1 MNPSII
7 TGVLSAGGAA
17 IIIKLIDVIHDSIQ
31 AHVRRKEGKLSL
43 DEKVDAIAE
52 TQKGI
57 SDQLKLTD
65 EVVLATARDRIIYLC
80 KQKEQSK
87 LYTPDDVQEIDAIY
101 QPYHADGG
109 NHAATVAVDL
119 YMEQAKEWQ
128 RRQALQE

>member
-17 IIIKLIDVIHDSIQ
+17 IIIKLIDVIHDSMQ
-31 AHVRRKEGKLSL
+31 AHIRRKEGRLSL
-43 DEKVDAIAE
+43 DEKVDAIVE

-57 SDQLKLTD
+57 SKQLKQTD

-80 KQKEQSK
+80 RQKEQGK
-87 LYTPDDVQEIDAIY
+87 LYTPGDVQEIDAIY

-119 YMEQAKEWQ
+119 YLEQAKEWQ
-128 RRQALQE
+128 KRQAVQE

>member
-17 IIIKLIDVIHDSIQ
+17 IIIKLIDVINDSIQ

-80 KQKEQSK
+80 KQKEQGK
-87 LYTPDDVQEIDAIY
+87 LYTPEDVQEIDAIY
-101 QPYHADGG
+101 RPYHEDGG
-109 NHAATVAVDL
+109 NHAATVEVDL
-119 YMEQAKEWQ
+119 YLEQAKEWQ
-128 RRQALQE
+128 KRQALQE